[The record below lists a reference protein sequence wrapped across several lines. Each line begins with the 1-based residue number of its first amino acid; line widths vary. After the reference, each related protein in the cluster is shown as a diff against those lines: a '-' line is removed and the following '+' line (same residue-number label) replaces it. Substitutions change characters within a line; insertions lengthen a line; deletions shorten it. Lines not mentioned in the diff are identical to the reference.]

1 MTTEFLTVDAA
12 ATLLKLHP
20 KTVLRFIREG
30 RLRATRP
37 GKQYRLL
44 RSDLNAFAG
53 ADATPPGRMA
63 RATSIVDIDDVDL
76 ALVERLSAHILGATQ
91 GRQPSDSPISLDI
104 AHDPLRRSAKVI
116 IHASPADTATL
127 LGFVDA
133 CLEPRP

>member
-12 ATLLKLHP
+12 ARLLKLHP

-30 RLRATRP
+30 RLRATRV

-44 RSDLNAFAG
+44 RSDLHAFAG
-53 ADATPPGRMA
+53 AAPAPTGRTA
-63 RATSIVDIDDVDL
+63 RVTTIVDIEDVDL
-76 ALVERLSAHILGATQ
+76 ALVERLSAHLLGATQ

-133 CLEPRP
+133 CLEPQP